1 MSISIM
7 SNDRAEKLYT
17 AYTLCGI
24 LFHYHPEAIDKVI
37 KALENIKMYYE
48 YENDRLEEREYVVL
62 KDNDENIK

>member
-1 MSISIM
+1 M

-37 KALENIKMYYE
+37 KELEKIKMSYE
-48 YENDRLEEREYVVL
+48 KEEQEYVVF
-62 KDNDENIK
+62 ENEVENKS

>member
-1 MSISIM
+1 M

-37 KALENIKMYYE
+37 KELEKIKRSYE
-48 YENDRLEEREYVVL
+48 LEEQEYVVL
-62 KDNDENIK
+62 EENNENIK

>member
-1 MSISIM
+1 M

-37 KALENIKMYYE
+37 KALEKIKMSYE
-48 YENDRLEEREYVVL
+48 LEEQEYVVL
-62 KDNDENIK
+62 EENNEN